1 MKSSKNQPKNRV
13 NRYIFCYFKAA
24 FIFFCIFYYVA
35 GNASHKQHKQNNEQ
49 KLLSQYQSI
58 LCNQS
63 KSLAEK
69 YAVDRWWLDHRNV
82 KFDLMSPAEREAFVI
97 NYAITTQLM
106 NFYKEKS
113 VKDCR

>member
-1 MKSSKNQPKNRV
+1 MKSNRNPLKNRV
-13 NRYIFCYFKAA
+13 NRYIFDYFKFA
-24 FIFFCIFYYVA
+24 FIFFCIFYYAV
-35 GNASHKQHKQNNEQ
+35 GNASHKSHNEK

-63 KSLAEK
+63 KSMAEK

-97 NYAITTQLM
+97 DYAITTQLM
-106 NFYKEKS
+106 NFYSDKS
-113 VKDCR
+113 VMDCR